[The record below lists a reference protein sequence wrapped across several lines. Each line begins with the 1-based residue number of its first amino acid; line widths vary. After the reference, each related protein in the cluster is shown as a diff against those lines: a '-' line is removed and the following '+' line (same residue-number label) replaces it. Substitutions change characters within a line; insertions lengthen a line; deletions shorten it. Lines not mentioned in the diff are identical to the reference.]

1 MSTMKTKPSK
11 RSSIPIEHEFVE
23 FIPDNLL
30 ENRLYISIPYASA
43 AHSCFCGCGTRV
55 VTPISPTGWELLFD
69 GDTVSL
75 RPSIGNWSFPCRSH
89 YWIVRNRV
97 IWARPMTAE
106 EIEKGRRRD
115 RKLTESYFS
124 ETLTSTDQ
132 STREWMGVGESV
144 DDSTTDAGDST
155 THGDPHSD
163 SD

>member
-1 MSTMKTKPSK
+1 MSTMKTRPSK
-11 RSSIPIEHEFVE
+11 RPSIPIEHEFVG
-23 FIPDNLL
+23 FVPDDLL
-30 ENRLYISIPYASA
+30 KNRLYISIHYASA
-43 AHSCFCGCGTRV
+43 AHSCFCGCGTKV

-124 ETLTSTDQ
+124 ETLTHSDKRL
-132 STREWMGVGESV
+132 REWMGGGESA
-144 DDSTTDAGDST
+144 DDSATDTGDLTS
-155 THGDPHSD
+155 HGDPHPD